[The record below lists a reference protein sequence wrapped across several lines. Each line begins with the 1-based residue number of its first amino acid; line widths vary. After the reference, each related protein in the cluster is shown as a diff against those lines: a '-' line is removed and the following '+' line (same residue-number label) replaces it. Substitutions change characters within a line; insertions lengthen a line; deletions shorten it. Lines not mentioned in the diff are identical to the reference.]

1 MTLIELNGINFGY
14 DDIPALANIS
24 LQIEAGQCIGIEG
37 DNGCGKTTLIKLLN
51 ALIFPSSGTYYFD
64 GNEINRKTMKDETF
78 AKKFHQRVG
87 YIFQNPENQLFCS
100 SVYEEI
106 AFGPRQMG
114 LPPDQV
120 KKRCNDVM
128 NLLGISSLAHRAP
141 YHLSGGEKKK
151 TAVAC
156 VLSMNPD
163 VLILDEPMNGLDKKS
178 RQVLMQVLHGLKD
191 SGKTLIIASHD
202 EILLNELSDRIIRI
216 GEDHTIE
223 KTEG

>member
-1 MTLIELNGINFGY
+1 MALIELNGINFEY

-51 ALIFPSSGTYYFD
+51 ALIFPSSGKYYFD
-64 GNEINRKTMKDETF
+64 GNEINRKTMKNETF

-114 LPPDQV
+114 LAPDQV

-128 NLLGISSLAHRAP
+128 NLLGISSLANRAP

-223 KTEG
+223 KTEA

>member
-1 MTLIELNGINFGY
+1 MALIELNGINFGY

-51 ALIFPSSGTYYFD
+51 ALIFPSSGTYCFD
-64 GNEINRKTMKDETF
+64 GNEINRKTMKNETF

-114 LPPDQV
+114 LAPDQV

-178 RQVLMQVLHGLKD
+178 RQILMQVLHGLKD

-202 EILLNELSDRIIRI
+202 EILLNELSDRIIKI

>member
-1 MTLIELNGINFGY
+1 
-14 DDIPALANIS
+14 
-24 LQIEAGQCIGIEG
+24 
-37 DNGCGKTTLIKLLN
+37 
-51 ALIFPSSGTYYFD
+51 
-64 GNEINRKTMKDETF
+64 
-78 AKKFHQRVG
+78 
-87 YIFQNPENQLFCS
+87 
-100 SVYEEI
+100 
-106 AFGPRQMG
+106 
-114 LPPDQV
+114 
-120 KKRCNDVM
+120 M
-128 NLLGISSLAHRAP
+128 NLLGISSLADRAP

-191 SGKTLIIASHD
+191 SGKTLLIASHD
-202 EILLNELSDRIIRI
+202 ENLLNELSDRIIRI

>member
-1 MTLIELNGINFGY
+1 MALIELNGINFGY
-14 DDIPALANIS
+14 DDIPALTNIS

-51 ALIFPSSGTYYFD
+51 ALIFPSSGKYYFD
-64 GNEINRKTMKDETF
+64 GNEINRKTMKNETF

-114 LPPDQV
+114 LAPDQV

-128 NLLGISSLAHRAP
+128 NLLGISSLADRAP

-151 TAVAC
+151 TTVAC

-163 VLILDEPMNGLDKKS
+163 ILILDDPMNGLDKKS

-202 EILLNELSDRIIRI
+202 ENLLNELSDRIIKI